1 MRGLIIWASTNCRST
16 MELYRQIRLQLGVPV
31 KIALYVYKGGGM
43 RPETGFRENEF
54 GDLETVHVGENFNAG
69 IELMDE
75 CRGFN
80 HIFTIFQRAP
90 TYKRLILEAIRR
102 HERVAIAAESPCN
115 MDNGI
120 RWILKELYNRIYLPS
135 YSREI
140 VRGCDFFANYS
151 GSDKTTAEAI
161 GWSDGKIVP
170 FGYYPPPLD
179 NSKCVKRTFSGNF
192 EILATGILSRYRGA
206 DVLVD
211 ALVAL
216 KNRGVRYHATITQE
230 GELLPQL
237 KKVARRYQLPI
248 SFPGFVK
255 MSDLVRL
262 YETCSVY
269 VGAGRS
275 EPWGMRLNDAL
286 NCGSPLVV
294 SRGMG
299 GVRLIDEYGC
309 GLAFDSG
316 DSVGLANVL
325 ERLAKDSYLY
335 AHCSERA
342 IMAARDNSPK
352 KQASVLIEAMGRFG
366 EEWRSV

>member
-1 MRGLIIWASTNCRST
+1 MG
-16 MELYRQIRLQLGVPV
+16 LYRQIRLQLGVPV
-31 KIALYVYKGGGM
+31 KIALYVYKDGGM

-54 GDLETVHVGENFNAG
+54 DDLETVYVGKNFDAG
-69 IELMDE
+69 KALMDE

-90 TYKRLILEAIRR
+90 TYRRLILEAIKR
-102 HERVAIAAESPCN
+102 HDRVAIAAESPCN
-115 MDNGI
+115 MDYGI
-120 RWILKELYNRIYLPS
+120 RWILKELYDRIYLPF

-140 VRGCDFFANYS
+140 VRGCDFFVNYS
-151 GSDKTTAEAI
+151 GSDKTTAKAI
-161 GWSDGKIVP
+161 GWNAEKIVP

-179 NSKCVKRTFSGNF
+179 NSKCVKRTSNEKF

-237 KKVARRYQLPI
+237 KKIARKYQLPI

-255 MSDLVRL
+255 ISDLVKL

-269 VGAGRS
+269 VGAGRR

-299 GVRLIDEYGC
+299 GVRLVNEYGC

-316 DSVGLANVL
+316 DSVGLAAVL
-325 ERLAKDSYLY
+325 ERLATDASLY
-335 AHCSERA
+335 AYCSGRA
-342 IMAARDNSPK
+342 ITAASDNSPK
-352 KQASVLIEAMGRFG
+352 KQASVFIEAMGRFG
-366 EEWRSV
+366 DEWRAGNAFDK